1 MNKELNSYLK
11 LFHNYERRFKRITIL
26 IPIYLYDKY
35 RYIIEDNADKYGYIK
50 SGEISDTVIFKNWS

>member
-1 MNKELNSYLK
+1 MKEINSYLK

-26 IPIYLYDKY
+26 IPLYLYDKN
-35 RYIIEDNADKYGYIK
+35 RYIIEFHANKYGYIK